1 MKMRE
6 ILYAMKSY
14 EEYKANKR
22 VFDVGD
28 IAEFESELNTG
39 TYIGYH
45 KEFEERVEQ
54 FPINAWVCTD
64 TEVGLYCYFF
74 DGEFIALSFQ
84 TGRKNDITFQW
95 KDRESAQKVRDFI
108 LKLHREEEVDTFIGI
123 INEDEEVAPEWFTSH

>member
-1 MKMRE
+1 MKMRD
-6 ILYAMKSY
+6 ILNTMKSY

-22 VFDVGD
+22 VFDYGD
-28 IAEFESELNTG
+28 IVEFESQLNTG

-54 FPINAWVCTD
+54 FPINTWICTD

-84 TGRKNDITFQW
+84 SGRKNDVNFYW
-95 KDRESAQKVRDFI
+95 KSNAAAEKVRNFI
-108 LKLHREEEVDTFIGI
+108 LDLYKEESPGEWITVID
-123 INEDEEVAPEWFTSH
+123 EDEEVDSDWITPQ